1 MLFPITFSIPEEK
14 ISSNTDNII
23 KEKVLSS
30 LIPGDTSTYTAKD
43 LVIQN
48 YWMITIRLMI

>member
-30 LIPGDTSTYTAKD
+30 LIPGDTSTYIYNTEEK
-43 LVIQN
+43 
-48 YWMITIRLMI
+48 YYHE